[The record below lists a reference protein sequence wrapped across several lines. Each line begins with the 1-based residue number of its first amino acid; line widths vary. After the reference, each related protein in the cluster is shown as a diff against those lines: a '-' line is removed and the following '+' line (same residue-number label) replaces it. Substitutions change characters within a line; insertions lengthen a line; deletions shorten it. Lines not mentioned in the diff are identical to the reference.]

1 MADRV
6 EWAPKAL
13 DDLVDIEEY
22 IARDNR
28 LAAER
33 WVGRIVTRAAEAARS
48 PRAARV
54 VPEIDD
60 PDVRE
65 VFLRDYRI
73 IFRVRDEGILV
84 LRVLHGA
91 RRFRPST

>member
-1 MADRV
+1 VVEHV
-6 EWAPKAL
+6 EWAPSAL

-33 WVGRIVTRAAEAARS
+33 WVARLVTKAAEAAFG

-54 VPEIDD
+54 VPEIGDE
-60 PDVRE
+60 DVRE
-65 VFLRDYRI
+65 VYLRDYRI
-73 IFRVRDEGILV
+73 IFRVLDGGIRV
-84 LRVLHGA
+84 LRVIHGA
-91 RRFRPST
+91 RRLRGL

>member
-1 MADRV
+1 VAEHV

-33 WVGRIVTRAAEAARS
+33 WVARLVMRAAEAAFA
-48 PRAARV
+48 PKAARV
-54 VPEIDD
+54 VPKIGDRG
-60 PDVRE
+60 VRE

-73 IFRVRDEGILV
+73 VFRVLDDGIRV

-91 RRFRPST
+91 RRLRDI

>member
-1 MADRV
+1 
-6 EWAPKAL
+6 
-13 DDLVDIEEY
+13 LVDIEEY

-33 WVGRIVTRAAEAARS
+33 WVGRLVTRAAQAAVM
-48 PRAARV
+48 PKAARV
-54 VPEIDD
+54 VPEVGDEA
-60 PDVRE
+60 VRE

-73 IFRVRDEGILV
+73 IFRVLADGIRV

-91 RRFRPST
+91 RRRLRHVT

>member
-1 MADRV
+1 VAGRV

-33 WVGRIVTRAAEAARS
+33 WVGRLITRAAEAAVM
-48 PRAARV
+48 PKAARV
-54 VPEIDD
+54 VPEIGEEM
-60 PDVRE
+60 VRE
-65 VFLRDYRI
+65 TFLRDYRI
-73 IFRVRDEGILV
+73 IFRLLDDGIRV
-84 LRVLHGA
+84 LRVIHGA
-91 RRFRPST
+91 RRLRKLS